1 MRGNGSS
8 NGISNSHGSGAGNGA
23 ASVAEA
29 STLLQV
35 SNLSGGYGDT
45 MVLRSLSLQ
54 IGAGQVLGVL
64 GRNGVGKT
72 TLMRLLTG
80 LARRFDGDIH
90 FGGRA
95 IGTLRTH
102 ARQRLGI
109 SYMPQEAVVFDN
121 LPVRDNLTLH
131 HTDRSLQRYE
141 ALFTLFPRV
150 QERLRQPAGLLS
162 GGEKK
167 LVCFCRALAEQ
178 AVLTLLDEPTEG
190 VQPEIIE
197 RMAAEVARRAA
208 QGAAFVIA
216 EQNIGFLLSTMSA
229 AMVLDHGEVVLAGS
243 AAELDRAALEE
254 KLRL

>member
-1 MRGNGSS
+1 MKRNSNGTSNGNGV
-8 NGISNSHGSGAGNGA
+8 GSGAD
-23 ASVAEA
+23 SVAA
-29 STLLQV
+29 GPALLQV
-35 SNLSGGYGDT
+35 SGLSGGYGDT
-45 MVLRSLSLQ
+45 LVLRALSLQ

-80 LARRFDGDIH
+80 LARRFDGDIRL
-90 FGGRA
+90 GGRA
-95 IGTLRTH
+95 IGALRTH

-121 LPVRDNLTLH
+121 LTVRDNLTLH
-131 HTDRSLQRYE
+131 HADRSLQRYE

-162 GGEKK
+162 GGERK
-167 LVCFCRALAEQ
+167 LVCFCRTLAEQ
-178 AVLTLLDEPTEG
+178 AALTLLDEPTEG
-190 VQPEIIE
+190 VQPENIE

-229 AMVLDHGEVVLAGS
+229 AVVLDHGEVVLAGS
-243 AAELDRAALEE
+243 AAELDRATLEE